1 MSKKYIRK
9 FDIKIQSL
17 SNNKHEFIF
26 NFEQSLFE
34 YFSNNEDIKNTS
46 GKCKV
51 EFIKSDI
58 MLNLLFKIEG
68 ETTLICDRTLKS
80 FIHLLKFEKKI
91 LFKFS
96 DNEEELSDEMLTI
109 NHNKSILNVA
119 KFIYEF
125 FILKIPV
132 KRLHP
137 SLKNEDNIDNFVYST
152 IKSKKRFDPR
162 LQLLKKLKNK

>member
-17 SNNKHEFIF
+17 SNNKHEFF
-26 NFEQSLFE
+26 FDFDQTLFE
-34 YFSNNEDIKNTS
+34 YFSNNLEIKNTS

-51 EFIKSDI
+51 EFIKNDI
-58 MLNLLFKIEG
+58 MLNLLFYIEG
-68 ETTLICDRTLKS
+68 KTVIICDRTLKS
-80 FIHLLKFEKKI
+80 FVHSLKIQKKI
-91 LFKFS
+91 IFKFS
-96 DNEEELSDEMLTI
+96 DHDDELSDEILTI
-109 NHNKSILNVA
+109 NHNKSILNVG

-137 SLKNEDNIDNFVYST
+137 SLKNENNIDNFVYSST
-152 IKSKKRFDPR
+152 KGEKRLDPR
-162 LQLLKKLKNK
+162 LELLKKLKK

>member
-26 NFEQSLFE
+26 DFEQSLFE
-34 YFSNNEDIKNTS
+34 YFSNNEDIKNTL

-68 ETTLICDRTLKS
+68 ETTLI
-80 FIHLLKFEKKI
+80 
-91 LFKFS
+91 
-96 DNEEELSDEMLTI
+96 
-109 NHNKSILNVA
+109 
-119 KFIYEF
+119 
-125 FILKIPV
+125 
-132 KRLHP
+132 
-137 SLKNEDNIDNFVYST
+137 
-152 IKSKKRFDPR
+152 
-162 LQLLKKLKNK
+162 